1 MWYIVKESCMK
12 KTIAAVAISL
22 CCVLIAAFIGGISS
36 AYAEGRKV
44 PIYCVDRSDNY
55 VAISFDAAW
64 GADKTRQIMDVCDS
78 YNVKATFFLVGF
90 WIDKYPDMVAEISSR
105 GFEIGTHSETHP
117 QMSKL
122 DESKINSEL
131 TLSCR
136 KLVDITGK
144 PVKLFRPPFG
154 DYNNRL
160 INAAD
165 NLGLYTIQW
174 SVDSL
179 DWKGLSAV
187 QIAERVQKAKSG
199 DIILCHNNSDHIVEA
214 LPLIFEALQLKS
226 LKFCTIGELIYLDNY
241 YIDGTGKQ
249 ISTASSNNA

>member
-1 MWYIVKESCMK
+1 MK
-12 KTIAAVAISL
+12 KTIAAIAVSL
-22 CCVLIAAFIGGISS
+22 CCVMVAAFIGGISS

-44 PIYCVDRSDNY
+44 PVYCVDRSDNY

-64 GADKTRQIMDVCDS
+64 GADKTRQIMDVCES

-90 WIDKYPDMVAEISSR
+90 WIDKYPEMVAEISSR

-122 DESKINSEL
+122 DEKKINSEL
-131 TLSCR
+131 TSSCR
-136 KLVDITGK
+136 KIADITGK
-144 PVKLFRPPFG
+144 PVQLFRPPFG

-160 INAAD
+160 LNVAD
-165 NLGLYTIQW
+165 ELGLYTIQW

-187 QIAERVQKAKSG
+187 QIAERVQKAQSG

-214 LPLIFEALQLKS
+214 LPLIFDFVPL
-226 LKFCTIGELIYLDNY
+226 
-241 YIDGTGKQ
+241 
-249 ISTASSNNA
+249 AS